1 MTNMSRPQSN
11 YEHKKAWKHE
21 VKPMRHVDPWDAAMV
36 AAEDRRDAYLED
48 EAMNPI
54 FEEILF
60 EIPEDYV
67 FPTRPMF
74 TAKNYTVIAEM
85 LRGVGDTFVSHFL
98 AVLQCCAEEIGD
110 EDERRGYLDDLLTRI
125 GSLHGWMVT
134 VQGFGDLFVHD
145 NERFNWIAFKEA
157 VKYDEVAAVRAQGIN
172 YYQGEK

>member
-1 MTNMSRPQSN
+1 MTNMS
-11 YEHKKAWKHE
+11 
-21 VKPMRHVDPWDAAMV
+21 HVDPWDAAIV

-74 TAKNYTVIAEM
+74 TAKDFTVIAEM
-85 LRGVGDTFVSHFL
+85 LRGVGDRFVSRFL

-110 EDERRGYLDDLLTRI
+110 EDERKRYRDDLLVCI
-125 GSLHGWMVT
+125 G
-134 VQGFGDLFVHD
+134 
-145 NERFNWIAFKEA
+145 
-157 VKYDEVAAVRAQGIN
+157 
-172 YYQGEK
+172 